1 MRFIGNSEAKTDVK
15 GRVFLPSVF
24 RKILAASG
32 DERLVMRMDPFQPC
46 LTLYP
51 ESVWNETL
59 DSLRNRLNRWNS
71 RHQMIF
77 RQFVNDAEIMELDSN
92 GRFLIPRRYLQKAGI
107 SQKVRFIGMDDTI
120 EIWGCENVDSAFMA
134 PEEFGSALELT
145 MREELKP
152 LPSPPMGE
160 GAPA

>member
-1 MRFIGNSEAKTDVK
+1 
-15 GRVFLPSVF
+15 
-24 RKILAASG
+24 
-32 DERLVMRMDPFQPC
+32 
-46 LTLYP
+46 
-51 ESVWNETL
+51 
-59 DSLRNRLNRWNS
+59 
-71 RHQMIF
+71 MIF

-120 EIWGCENVDSAFMA
+120 EIWGCENVDSAFMT
-134 PEEFGSALELT
+134 PEEFGGALELT

-152 LPSPPMGE
+152 LPSPTRRE